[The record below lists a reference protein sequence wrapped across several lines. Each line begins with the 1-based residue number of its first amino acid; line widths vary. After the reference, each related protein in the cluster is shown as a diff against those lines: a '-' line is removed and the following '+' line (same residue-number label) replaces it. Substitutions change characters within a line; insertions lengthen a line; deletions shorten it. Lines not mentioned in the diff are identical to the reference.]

1 MSQQN
6 AIIESWM
13 ENANNWIA
21 TIDNTEIE
29 SRKLSTNKAIINAV
43 LSYQVSIILDIGCGE
58 GWLTRELRKK
68 GKQSYGVDVVPG
80 LIENAIA
87 KDGEYYQVHS
97 YKELSEGVPL
107 MLPSFDA
114 VVVNFALIDKEDTE
128 ALINSLYRYLVK
140 EGMVFIQTLHPAA
153 ATDEYISGWK
163 EGSWNG
169 MKRDF
174 TKPYQWY
181 FRTLSDWIKL
191 FSEAGLNVME
201 IKEPVHPESKRPL
214 SVIFVL
220 QNTNSNQG

>member
-29 SRKLSTNKAIINAV
+29 SRKLSTNNAIVNAV
-43 LSYQVSIILDIGCGE
+43 LSYSSSTILDIGCGE
-58 GWLTRELRKK
+58 GWLTRELRKN

-97 YKELSEGVPL
+97 YKELSEGVKL
-107 MLPSFDA
+107 MLPYFDA
-114 VVVNFALIDKEDTE
+114 IVINFALIDKEDTE
-128 ALINSLYRYLVK
+128 ALIKSLYRYLAK
-140 EGMVFIQTLHPAA
+140 DGMVFIQTLHPAA
-153 ATDEYISGWK
+153 VTDEYMSGWK

-181 FRTLSDWIKL
+181 FRTLSDWLNL
-191 FSEAGLNVME
+191 FKEAGLQVVE
-201 IKEPVHPESKRPL
+201 IKEPVHPETKRPL

-220 QNTNSNQG
+220 QNANFPQG